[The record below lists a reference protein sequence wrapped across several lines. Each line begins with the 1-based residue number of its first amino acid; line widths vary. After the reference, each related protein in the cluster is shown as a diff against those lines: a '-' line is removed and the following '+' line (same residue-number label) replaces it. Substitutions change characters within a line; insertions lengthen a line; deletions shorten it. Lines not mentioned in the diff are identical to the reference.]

1 MTQKNQ
7 TILLNNNRRFVKE
20 RENIPSYNRTIFE
33 FGHLSFSPS
42 GYYTLPVYYKLRD

>member
-42 GYYTLPVYYKLRD
+42 GYYTLPVY